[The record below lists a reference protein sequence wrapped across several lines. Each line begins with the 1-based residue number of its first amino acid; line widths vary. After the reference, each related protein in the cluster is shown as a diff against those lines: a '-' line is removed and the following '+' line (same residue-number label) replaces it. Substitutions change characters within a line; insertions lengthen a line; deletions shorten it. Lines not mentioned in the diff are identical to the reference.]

1 MSDLVLVGASGLAR
15 EVQADSAGRYRI
27 IGLLDDDSSRHGT
40 MLAGLRVLGGVDLAP
55 DLDAELLV
63 CVGSGSARRGI
74 VARLTER
81 GIGQDRYATFV
92 SPAAHVPPGTSIG
105 PGSILL
111 AGVVATANVTVGSH
125 VVIMPNSTLTHD
137 DVIADY
143 VTLAAGV
150 ALGGSVV
157 LEHASYLGM
166 NSSVRQGVWVG
177 QSAVVGMGA
186 VVLTDVPAGETW
198 AGVPARRLEAAGR
211 PGLSAPAESRP
222 ATPGRGRP

>member
-1 MSDLVLVGASGLAR
+1 MSDLILVGASGLAR
-15 EVQADSAGRYRI
+15 EVLADSAGRDRI
-27 IGLLDDDSSRHGT
+27 IGLLDDDDSRHGSV
-40 MLAGLRVLGGVDLAP
+40 LAGLRVLGGTDLAL
-55 DLDAELLV
+55 DLDAELLI
-63 CVGSGSARRGI
+63 CVGSGLARKCI
-74 VARLTER
+74 VDRLTER
-81 GIGQDRYATFV
+81 GIGQERYATFV

-111 AGVVATANVTVGSH
+111 AGVVVTANVTVGSH
-125 VVIMPNSTLTHD
+125 VVVMPNSTLTHD

-157 LEHASYLGM
+157 LEHGSYLGM

-177 QSAVVGMGA
+177 QSATVGMGA

-198 AGVPARRLEAAGR
+198 AGVPARRLESGRSGASAADGVQPVPTGR
-211 PGLSAPAESRP
+211 ARS
-222 ATPGRGRP
+222 